1 VHVVTLLGFGQ
12 ISASDLLLFI
22 LLGFGEGAL
31 IAGIALG
38 IVLNYRGSGVINIGT
53 GALALLGAYVFY
65 GLRTGGYL
73 FLGQFDLGS
82 PFGTVSAFVLTM
94 AVMALVGAAFDFF
107 ILRKLRDA
115 APLAKLVASVGL
127 LLTVQASVVLRFGG
141 NGQGAPE
148 VLPSGDSVQ
157 IFGIDIPWDRFE
169 LTGIVVVVAAALA
182 ATYKWTRFGL
192 ATRAAAENETAGLL
206 AGLAPARISM
216 ANTVLASVLAGALG
230 VLVAPLSQ
238 LDPVTIPTAVV
249 PALGAALLA
258 RFTSFGIAAVAGI
271 AMGSID
277 SLVLYLQT
285 RPWFPTSGGVTLPGV
300 TQLVYFL
307 IIVGVMFWLGAKL
320 PERGT
325 LFEQRLPAAPA
336 TRRRSLPTLLG
347 VALGIVAFMTVPY
360 DFRQALIN
368 SLIGVLVCLSLVVI
382 TGFVGQISLVQLA
395 LAGVGGYAVS
405 KLAADAGI
413 AFPIGPLI
421 GACVATLFGL
431 VAAVSA
437 LRVRGVNLAIV
448 TLAAAVAL
456 ENFVFNN
463 TSWGGGV
470 NGSPTESPSLFGV
483 HLGPDAVYTWTDE
496 KLPSPVFGFLCL
508 GVVAVLGLFV
518 ASLRKSRLGQQ
529 MLAVRSNERAAA
541 AVGISVRNVKLAAFG
556 ISSFIAGLAGAMYAY
571 DFGSVSAPQYGIIS
585 ALGFVAFAYL
595 GGITTV
601 TGALFGGLIVTDG
614 LGIHAIETW
623 TGLPSEWELFFGGAA
638 LIVAVVASPD
648 GVAGAIRRDL
658 PRLFGGVR
666 GLLTQKP
673 LGDAPVDKVVR
684 TP

>member
-1 VHVVTLLGFGQ
+1 MHSAALLGLAQ
-12 ISASDLLLFI
+12 ISPSDILLFI
-22 LLGFGEGAL
+22 LLGFGAGAL

-38 IVLNYRGSGVINIGT
+38 IVLNYRGSGVINIAM
-53 GALALLGAYVFY
+53 GALALLGAYVYY

-73 FLGQFDLGS
+73 FLSQLDLGS
-82 PFGTVSAFVLTM
+82 PFGTVSAFLLTM
-94 AVMALVGAAFDFF
+94 VVMAGVGMAFDFF
-107 ILRKLRDA
+107 VLRKLRSA
-115 APLAKLVASVGL
+115 GPLAKLVASVGL
-127 LLTVQASVVLRFGG
+127 LLTIQAAVVLRFGG

-148 VLPSGDSVQ
+148 VLPSGNSVE
-157 IFGIDIPWDRFE
+157 IFGISIPWDRFE
-169 LTGIVVVVAAALA
+169 LTGIVLVVAAALA

-192 ATRAAAENETAGLL
+192 ATRAAAENESAALL
-206 AGLAPARISM
+206 AGLWPSRISL
-216 ANTVLASVLAGALG
+216 ANTTLASMLAGALG

-271 AMGSID
+271 AMGSIE
-277 SLVLYLQT
+277 SLILYLQT
-285 RPWFPTSGGVTLPGV
+285 RTWFPTAGGVTIPGV
-300 TQLVYFL
+300 TELTYFL
-307 IIVGVMFWLGAKL
+307 IIAIVMVWLGGRI

-325 LFEQRLPAAPA
+325 LFARGLPAAPA
-336 TRRRSLPTLLG
+336 ARRRALPAAVGLVVG
-347 VALGIVAFMTVPY
+347 VTAFMTFPY

-368 SLIGVLVCLSLVVI
+368 SLIGAIVCLSLVVI

-413 AFPIGPLI
+413 AFPIGPII

-431 VAAVSA
+431 VAATSA

-470 NGSPTESPSLFGV
+470 NGSPTKSPSLFGLD
-483 HLGPDAVYTWTDE
+483 LGPDALYTWTDE
-496 KLPSPVFGFLCL
+496 KLPSPIFGFLCL
-508 GVVAVLGLFV
+508 VVVIVLGLFV
-518 ASLRKSRLGQQ
+518 ASLRTSRLGQQ
-529 MLAVRSNERAAA
+529 MLAVRSNERAAGSA
-541 AVGISVRNVKLAAFG
+541 GISVRNVKLAAFG

-601 TGALFGGLIVTDG
+601 TGALFGGLIATDG
-614 LGIHAIETW
+614 LGIHAIESW
-623 TGLPSEWELFFGGAA
+623 TGLPSDWELLFGGVA
-638 LIVAVVASPD
+638 LLVTVVASPD
-648 GVAGAIRRDL
+648 GIAGAIKRDI
-658 PRLFGGVR
+658 PRLFNSIR
-666 GLLTQKP
+666 GLAFSHSSSEVP
-673 LGDAPVDKVVR
+673 AEEVAR

>member
-1 VHVVTLLGFGQ
+1 MHPATLLGFAE
-12 ISASDLLLFI
+12 ITPSDLLLFV
-22 LLGFGEGAL
+22 LLGFGGGAL

-38 IVLNYRGSGVINIGT
+38 IVLNYRGSGVINIGM
-53 GALALLGAYVFY
+53 GALALLGAYLFY

-73 FLGQFDLGS
+73 FLSQLDLGS

-94 AVMALVGAAFDFF
+94 VAMAGVGMAFDFF
-107 ILRKLRDA
+107 VLRKLRNA
-115 APLAKLVASVGL
+115 APLAKLVASIGL
-127 LLTVQASVVLRFGG
+127 LLTIQAAVVLRFGG

-148 VLPSGDSVQ
+148 VLPGGDSVE
-157 IFGIDIPWDRFE
+157 IFGINIPWNRFE
-169 LTGIVVVVAAALA
+169 LTGIVLLAAAVLTA
-182 ATYKWTRFGL
+182 AYKWTRFGI
-192 ATRAAAENETAGLL
+192 ATRASAENESAALL
-206 AGLAPARISM
+206 AGLSPNRISM
-216 ANTVLASVLAGALG
+216 WNTTLASMLAGALG

-271 AMGSID
+271 LMGSID
-277 SLVLYLQT
+277 SLILYLQT
-285 RPWFPTSGGVTLPGV
+285 RTWFPTSGGVTLPGI
-300 TQLVYFL
+300 TPLVYFL
-307 IIVGVMFWLGAKL
+307 IIVAVMFWLGASL

-325 LFEQRLPAAPA
+325 LFERRLPAAPA
-336 TRRRSLPTLLG
+336 ARRRALPALVGLALG
-347 VALGIVAFMTVPY
+347 VAAVMTFPY

-368 SLIGVLVCLSLVVI
+368 SLIGAIVCMSLVVI

-395 LAGVGGYAVS
+395 LAGVGGYTVS
-405 KLAADAGI
+405 KLAANAGI
-413 AFPIGPLI
+413 AFPVGPLI
-421 GACVATLFGL
+421 GACVATVFGL
-431 VAAVSA
+431 AAAASA
-437 LRVRGVNLAIV
+437 LRVRGINLAIV
-448 TLAAAVAL
+448 TLAGAVAL

-470 NGSPTESPSLFGV
+470 NGSPTKSPSLFGL

-496 KLPSPVFGFLCL
+496 KLPSPIFGLLCV
-508 GVVAVLGLFV
+508 GVVIVLGLFV

-541 AVGISVRNVKLAAFG
+541 AGGISVRNVKLAAFG

-585 ALGFVAFAYL
+585 ALGFIAFAYL

-601 TGALFGGLIVTDG
+601 TGALFGGLIATDG

-638 LIVAVVASPD
+638 LLITVVVSPD
-648 GVAGAIRRDL
+648 GIAGALTRDL
-658 PRLFGGVR
+658 PRLR
-666 GLLTQKP
+666 ALLPRAASRRSQA
-673 LGDAPVDKVVR
+673 DVVAEKVAR